1 MACKFTIRLKHL
13 PQSLTIKQF
22 RFLRAFI
29 YQVFVHREPLPSDA
43 LFRPLIVTTRNWPAE
58 CDYNIHKSNS
68 TYFTDMDIARAH
80 LVSCLLKN
88 WLRGSNSSSNSSALV
103 PNNLKLDGSKR
114 VSIAVGAVSCHFRK
128 EIPPFTKY
136 EIWTRI
142 LCWDKKWIYIVCHF
156 VKCGAV
162 PLGQRSSPE
171 TRHTTGNASAT
182 KTSTITQIDPPSSA
196 IYATGITRYVFKEGR
211 ITVPPELF
219 LSTCGLL
226 PPRQVLSEINVT
238 DLRREMIEEQN
249 ERGLKYMEAF
259 ATLDEVHESFKDS
272 TSKEALGHFGEF

>member
-1 MACKFTIRLKHL
+1 MQVYHLIKFNGTG
-13 PQSLTIKQF
+13 SLTIEQF

-29 YQVFVHREPLPSDA
+29 YQVYLQPEPLPSDA
-43 LFRPLIVTTRNWPAE
+43 LFRPLITTTRNWPGE

-68 TYFTDMDIARAH
+68 TYFADMDIARAH

-88 WLRGSNSSSNSSALV
+88 WLRGTSRPSNPSTPV
-103 PNNLKLDGSKR
+103 PDNLKLNGSKR
-114 VSIAVGAVSCHFRK
+114 VSIALGAVSCHFRK

-136 EIWTRI
+136 EIWTRV

-162 PLGQRSSPE
+162 TLGQTSL
-171 TRHTTGNASAT
+171 RHTDGNASTAAT
-182 KTSTITQIDPPSSA
+182 SARTQIDPPSST

-211 ITVPPELF
+211 ITVPPELS

-226 PPRQVLSEINVT
+226 APGQVLSETNMI
-238 DLRREMIEEQN
+238 DLQWYRIEEEK

-259 ATLDEVHESFKDS
+259 TILDEVHENFNDCTGK
-272 TSKEALGHFGEF
+272 KALGHFGEF